1 MAKTV
6 LVVLVGDRTET
17 AGKLQQVLSGW
28 GCIIKTRLGIHD
40 VNLEDCPKEGLLV
53 LELAGSKEQNEELAR
68 KIGVLPGVSS
78 KLVELA
84 L

>member
-40 VNLEDCPKEGLLV
+40 VNLEDCPKEGLLI
-53 LELAGSKEQNEELAR
+53 LELAGSTEQNEELAR
-68 KIGVLPGVSS
+68 KISILPGVSS
-78 KLVELA
+78 KLVELT